1 MKNLNSLL
9 VTLLFVVFGIS
20 NASAKSAESFIK
32 DYKVKPFSSVNA
44 NTVAD
49 IVYSQSDKVSVKAE
63 GSQGMIDHLQISVN
77 RGVLTIENDKEFN
90 NQNNEPLIIHLSSP
104 SIESIE
110 TRGMGNWS
118 LLGKVKS
125 DNLVIKSDGIG
136 NFRALGLESKKICL
150 KYGGIGDLKL
160 GGTTDLV
167 EIISNGVGNIYC
179 ENLVSKTTMVKSTKI
194 GKVKCFAS
202 ESLGLFNEGIG
213 EITYLGNPTYK
224 NFQNFGMGKI
234 NKGK

>member
-20 NASAKSAESFIK
+20 NASAKSAEPFSKNYKIK
-32 DYKVKPFSSVNA
+32 SFSSVNA

-63 GSQGMIDHLQISVN
+63 GSQEMIEHLQISVN

-90 NQNNEPLIIHLSSP
+90 NQNNEPLIIYLSSP

-110 TRGMGNWS
+110 TRGMGNWN

-125 DNLVIKSDGIG
+125 DDLVIKSDGIG
-136 NFRALGLESKKICL
+136 NFHALDLESKKICL
-150 KYGGIGDLKL
+150 KYGGIGNLKL
-160 GGTTDLV
+160 GGTTNLV
-167 EIISNGVGNIYC
+167 EIVSNGVGNIDC
-179 ENLVSKTTMVKSTKI
+179 QNLVSKTTMVKSTKI

-202 ESLGLFNEGIG
+202 ESLGLFNEGLG
-213 EITYLGNPTYK
+213 EITYLGNPTFK
-224 NFQNFGMGKI
+224 NFQNSGMGKI
-234 NKGK
+234 NEGK